1 MELLTRRDWI
11 KSTAVP
17 LLAGGLPHTVITSD
31 IVVYGAT
38 SGGVLAAVQA
48 ARLGTN
54 VTLLAR
60 HDSIG
65 GASSN
70 GLGFADVGWWTSIG
84 GLAYE
89 FFHRLWLYY
98 RNPAAWRWQSRE
110 SYKGVQGQGPP
121 AMDDRLKAMW
131 CFEPHA
137 AEYVFRAMLKEAG
150 VRVVHGQL
158 DRSAGGVNCDGSMIH
173 SIRTIQGDI
182 FRSGIFIDAT
192 YEGDLMAA
200 VGVRYFTGREAN
212 NIYGETIDGIE
223 KRLAI
228 GNQLPPGIDPW
239 KIRGHRNSGLLPGVF
254 QHIDGADGSGDSK
267 IQAYGYRMCL
277 TDVASNRVAV
287 EKPEGYDPEAYE
299 LLFRS
304 ISAGVRRFFT
314 LSTLPNRKTDSNNS
328 GGMSTDYI
336 GMSYGYP
343 DGTDAERKIIS
354 QNHRRWQMGLVW
366 TIQHHP
372 RVPVEIRRFYRP
384 WGLARD
390 EFTRTGNWPE
400 EIYVREA
407 RRMIGEFVQT
417 QNQVL
422 DDHAIR
428 DGALLG
434 SYTMDSHNV
443 QRYVDHLGQVR
454 NEGDVQW
461 RVPRPYRVSWRIILP
476 RRAEAQNLLVAA
488 AVSASHM
495 GFGSLRLEPVFMMLG
510 QVAGTAAALSHRNRA
525 GVHALPYDVLR
536 RQLLTD
542 HQILEW
548 H

>member
-1 MELLTRRDWI
+1 METLTRRDWI
-11 KSTAVP
+11 KSTSMPLVAVR
-17 LLAGGLPHTVITSD
+17 LPRTVDTSD
-31 IVVYGAT
+31 ILVYGAT

-48 ARLGTN
+48 ARMGTN

-60 HDSIG
+60 HRSIG

-70 GLGFADVGWWTSIG
+70 GLGFADVGWWRTIG

-98 RNPAAWRWQSRE
+98 RNPAVWRWQSRD
-110 SYKGVQGQGPP
+110 SYKGVHGQGPL
-121 AMDDRLKAMW
+121 AMDDQLQAMW

-137 AEYVFRAMLKEAG
+137 AEYVFRAMLKEAA

-158 DRSAGGVNCDGSMIH
+158 DRSAGGVNRTGPTIH
-173 SIRTIQGDI
+173 SIRTTRGDI
-182 FRSGIFIDAT
+182 FRAGIFIDAT

-200 VGVRYFTGREAN
+200 AGVRYVTGREAN
-212 NIYGETIDGIE
+212 NVYDETIDGIE
-223 KRLAI
+223 RRLAI
-228 GNQLPPGIDPW
+228 GNQLPQGIDPW
-239 KIRGHRNSGLLPGVF
+239 KIPGNRKSGLLPGVF
-254 QHIDGADGSGDSK
+254 PSIDGPDGSGDKK
-267 IQAYGYRMCL
+267 IQAYAYRMCL
-277 TDVASNRVAV
+277 TDVAANRVAI
-287 EKPEGYDPEAYE
+287 EKPDGYDPDHYE

-304 ISAGVRRFFT
+304 ISRGVRRFFT
-314 LSTLPNRKTDSNNS
+314 LSALPNRKTDSNNS

-343 DGTDAERKIIS
+343 DGSDAQREYIS
-354 QNHRRWQMGLVW
+354 RAHRHWQIGLVW
-366 TIQHHP
+366 TLQHHP
-372 RVPVEIRRFYRP
+372 RVPMEIRKFYSP
-384 WGLARD
+384 WGLPRD
-390 EFTRTGNWPE
+390 EFIHTEYWPE

-407 RRMIGEFVQT
+407 RRMVGEFVQT

-422 DDHAIR
+422 NDHAVR

-454 NEGDVQW
+454 NEGDVQYP
-461 RVPRPYRVSWRIILP
+461 VPRPYRVSWRIVLP
-476 RRAEAQNLLVAA
+476 PRGEARNLLVAA

-510 QVAGTAAALSHRNRA
+510 QVVGTVAALAHNNKA
-525 GVHALPYDVLR
+525 GVHDLLYRDLR
-536 RQLLTD
+536 RQLLAN
-542 HQILEW
+542 HQILER
-548 H
+548 